1 MTTNSPEKACVF
13 CNGKLKDPVRV
24 KRIASNCDLLIAAD
38 GGVRLMADLGL
49 KPGVIIGDMDSVA
62 PDTWNGENH
71 IKQIPYSPRK
81 DKSDAELAVDYA
93 LELGYQQVILVA
105 ATGGRLDHTLGNV
118 ALLVSHPGQVALFDG
133 ASTLVAVDK
142 SEKCRL
148 HGQVGTLVSLIPYSL
163 GPFTVR
169 TKGLKY
175 PLQDESLNSA
185 THGLSN
191 ELSQTE
197 TCVCVSNGILLVY
210 IENQDISYVSG
221 NPIEVDEG
229 K

>member
-1 MTTNSPEKACVF
+1 VTTNSPGKACVF
-13 CNGKLKDPVRV
+13 CNGELKDSVRV
-24 KRIASNCDLLIAAD
+24 KRIASICDLLIAAD
-38 GGVRLMADLGL
+38 GGARLIADLGL

-62 PDTWNGENH
+62 PDMWNNENNILH
-71 IKQIPYSPRK
+71 IPCSPHK

-93 LELGYQQVILVA
+93 LKNGYQQVILVA

-133 ASTLVAVDK
+133 TSTLIAVDK

-169 TKGLKY
+169 TNGLKY
-175 PLQDESLNSA
+175 PLQDESLSSA

-197 TCVCVSNGILLVY
+197 TCVCVSNGVLLVY
-210 IENQDISYVSG
+210 IENHDMSYVSG
-221 NPIEVDEG
+221 APSEVDEG